1 MTADARRRLGVP
13 SLGAIVVANM
23 IGAGVFT
30 TSGFA
35 LADLGS
41 PVRVMAAWALG
52 GVIALLGALCY
63 GALAARMSESGGEYL
78 FLSRTLHPLAGFL
91 AGWVS
96 LWAGFT
102 GAIALAAEA
111 A

>member
-1 MTADARRRLGVP
+1 MIQRMRSVTEDTSLRSRDPALSPSTVTDQGRRRLGVP

-41 PVRVMAAWALG
+41 RGWVMVAWVLG
-52 GVIALLGALCY
+52 GAVALLGTLCY
-63 GALAARMSESGGEYL
+63 GALAARL
-78 FLSRTLHPLAGFL
+78 
-91 AGWVS
+91 
-96 LWAGFT
+96 
-102 GAIALAAEA
+102 
-111 A
+111 